1 MTYLQVEQISH
12 AFFQEDNWTEV
23 LRQISFSVDKGEF
36 ISLLGP
42 SGCGKTTL
50 LSIIAGLLPPLEG
63 KISTKEIP
71 GYMLQHDYLFPWKT
85 IEENCILGLRLMGIY
100 TTESKKEIHDLLKK
114 VGLENTEKM
123 YPHQL
128 SGGMRQR
135 VALVRTLA
143 TKPNLLLLDEPFSAL
158 DYQNK
163 LKLEELV
170 FQLLRQYNKTSI
182 LVTHDIEEA
191 IAMSDRIFLLSTQP
205 GEIVNVINVPNGIRA
220 LSPLEARKHLTFPQI
235 LEELWKEMENLE
247 SSKNEASS

>member
-63 KISTKEIP
+63 RISTKESP

-85 IEENCILGLRLMGIY
+85 IEENCMLGLRLMGTY
-100 TTESKKEIHDLLKK
+100 TTKSKEEIYGLLKK

-220 LSPLEARKHLTFPQI
+220 LSPLEARKHPTFPHI
-235 LEELWKEMENLE
+235 FEELWKEMENLE
-247 SSKNEASS
+247 SRKNEASS